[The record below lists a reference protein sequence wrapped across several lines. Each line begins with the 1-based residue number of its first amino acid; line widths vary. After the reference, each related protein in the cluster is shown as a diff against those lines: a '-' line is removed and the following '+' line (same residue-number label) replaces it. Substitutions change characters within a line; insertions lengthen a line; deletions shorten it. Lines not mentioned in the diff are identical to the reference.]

1 MGVSRSTTVLIA
13 YLLSRDSSLNPKS
26 ALALIRSSR
35 PFVEPNSGFMSQ
47 LALYHSMLCP
57 TSLDEHP
64 VYQRWLYNR
73 DVDASRARR
82 QAPESIFFRDKASG
96 GGDVDDMIY
105 QRWLQDEESGSNS
118 AGRRNAGSMSIH
130 PLRALASSPSS
141 KSFRCRRCRT
151 SLATSSYLL
160 RHTPPPKANS
170 SFSSLISP
178 STNII
183 CAHIFLEPL
192 SWMRTELEQGKLDGR
207 LECPNA
213 SCGANVGKYAWQG
226 MPCSCGKWVI
236 PAISIAKGRVDEV
249 G

>member
-1 MGVSRSTTVLIA
+1 MGISRSTTILIA

-35 PFVEPNSGFMSQ
+35 PFVEPNPGFMSQ

-57 TSLDEHP
+57 TSLDDHP
-64 VYQRWLYNR
+64 VYQRWLYSR
-73 DVDASRARR
+73 EVDASRLRR
-82 QAPESIFFRDKASG
+82 QAPGSIFYRDKVSG
-96 GGDVDDMIY
+96 AGDVDDMIY
-105 QRWLQDEESGSNS
+105 QRWLQDEESGSNT
-118 AGRRNAGSMSIH
+118 ADPRNSVSRAFH
-130 PLRALASSPSS
+130 PLEARSSSS
-141 KSFRCRRCRT
+141 STKSFRCRRCRT

-160 RHTPPPKANS
+160 PHTPPPITDS
-170 SFSSLISP
+170 SFSSLMSLSIKS
-178 STNII
+178 

-192 SWMRTELEQGKLDGR
+192 SWMRSELEQGKLDGR
-207 LECPNA
+207 LECPNTN
-213 SCGANVGKYAWQG
+213 CGANVGKYAWQG

>member
-1 MGVSRSTTVLIA
+1 MGISRSTTILIA
-13 YLLSRDSSLNPKS
+13 YLLSRDPSLNPKS

-35 PFVEPNSGFMSQ
+35 PFVEPNPGFMSQ

-57 TSLDEHP
+57 TSLDDHP
-64 VYQRWLYNR
+64 VYQRWLYSR
-73 DVDASRARR
+73 EVDTSRLRR
-82 QAPESIFFRDKASG
+82 QAPGSIFYRDKASG

-105 QRWLQDEESGSNS
+105 QRWLQDEESGSNT
-118 AGRRNAGSMSIH
+118 ADPRNTVSRTFH
-130 PLRALASSPSS
+130 PLEARSSSS
-141 KSFRCRRCRT
+141 STKSFRCRRCRT

-160 RHTPPPKANS
+160 PHTSPPKTDS
-170 SFSSLISP
+170 SFSSLMSP
-178 STNII
+178 SINS

-192 SWMRTELEQGKLDGR
+192 SWMRSELEQGKLDGR
-207 LECPNA
+207 LECPNTN
-213 SCGANVGKYAWQG
+213 CGANVGKYAWQG

>member
-1 MGVSRSTTVLIA
+1 MGISRSTTILIA
-13 YLLSRDSSLNPKS
+13 YLLSRDPSLNPKS

-35 PFVEPNSGFMSQ
+35 PFVEPNPGFMSQ

-64 VYQRWLYNR
+64 VYQRWLYKR
-73 DVDASRARR
+73 EVDASRVRR
-82 QAPESIFFRDKASG
+82 QAPGSIFFRDKASS
-96 GGDVDDMIY
+96 GGDIDDMIY
-105 QRWLQDEESGSNS
+105 QRWFQDEESGSNF
-118 AGRRNAGSMSIH
+118 ADLRNTINRKFH
-130 PLRALASSPSS
+130 PLEARSSSPS

-160 RHTPPPKANS
+160 PHTPPPKTNS
-170 SFSSLISP
+170 SFSYLVSHSNN
-178 STNII
+178 S

-192 SWMRTELEQGKLDGR
+192 SWMRTELEKGKLDGR
-207 LECPNA
+207 LECPNN

-236 PAISIAKGRVDEV
+236 PAISIAKGRVDEI

>member
-1 MGVSRSTTVLIA
+1 MGISRSTTILIA
-13 YLLSRDSSLNPKS
+13 YLLSSDPSLNPKS

-64 VYQRWLYNR
+64 VYQRWLFNR

-96 GGDVDDMIY
+96 DVDDDMIY
-105 QRWLQDEESGSNS
+105 QRWLQDEESGVNS
-118 AGRRNAGSMSIH
+118 ADPRNAGSRIFH
-130 PLRALASSPSS
+130 PLEALVRSPS

-160 RHTPPPKANS
+160 RHTPRPEANS
-170 SFSSLISP
+170 SLPSLFTP
-178 STNII
+178 STNP

-213 SCGANVGKYAWQG
+213 NCGANVGKYAWQG
-226 MPCSCGKWVI
+226 MSCSCGKWVV
-236 PAISIAKGRVDEV
+236 PAISIAKGKVDEV

>member
-1 MGVSRSTTVLIA
+1 MGISRSTTILIA
-13 YLLSRDSSLNPKS
+13 YLLTRDPSLNPKS

-57 TSLDEHP
+57 TSLDDHP
-64 VYQRWLYNR
+64 VYQRWLHNR
-73 DVDASRARR
+73 DVDASRARGR
-82 QAPESIFFRDKASG
+82 APERIFFRDKASS
-96 GGDVDDMIY
+96 GGDVHDMIY
-105 QRWLQDEESGSNS
+105 KRWLQDEESGSNS
-118 AGRRNAGSMSIH
+118 ADPRNAGSRTFH
-130 PLRALASSPSS
+130 PLEALVSSPSS

-160 RHTPPPKANS
+160 HHTPPPKAKS

-178 STNII
+178 SNNP

-192 SWMRTELEQGKLDGR
+192 SWMRTELEHGKLDGR
-207 LECPNA
+207 LECPNVN
-213 SCGANVGKYAWQG
+213 CGANVGKYAWQG
-226 MPCSCGKWVI
+226 MACSCGRWVV